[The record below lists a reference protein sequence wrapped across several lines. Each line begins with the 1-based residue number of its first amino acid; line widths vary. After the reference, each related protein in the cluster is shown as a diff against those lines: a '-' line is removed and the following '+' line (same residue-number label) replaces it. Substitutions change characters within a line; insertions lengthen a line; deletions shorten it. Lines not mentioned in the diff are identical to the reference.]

1 MVGPRGFEPLT
12 FCTPKCPAWKSRK
25 GGKRRLP
32 AFTGVRRFCLT
43 CRNAAISRRVLIG
56 VLWLIPSFSG
66 GCCFVSPA
74 GTRRREVVQPCGEG
88 DDRRRIIFMASRSLI
103 SRCLGMDSITPVM
116 TLRYTSWSAP
126 WRTNTAPSSAMRRRR
141 TTRFMRTPSRRQ
153 IAGPPTMCR
162 RRSSP

>member
-12 FCTPKCPAWKSRK
+12 FCTPTDPEGIAGG
-25 GGKRRLP
+25 GGKRRTP
-32 AFTGVRRFCLT
+32 AFVGVRDVSKIAVFPFSAMCPKV
-43 CRNAAISRRVLIG
+43 CPNG
-56 VLWLIPSFSG
+56 FSG
-66 GCCFVSPA
+66 GFRCLFRCPD
-74 GTRRREVVQPCGEG
+74 GTRRREISQPSGGVGAE
-88 DDRRRIIFMASRSLI
+88 RRRIIFMASRSLI